1 MKEKYLIFAEDL
13 TALDL
18 DTTDATVSTTTALVN
33 PVSLLNATSGTDG
46 IIEVR
51 LQVHADHTLGSIYG
65 TVAVGDYFTINT
77 SGYTVHATSGLITV
91 IDSDVDA
98 VNGVKLSST
107 AGNNDVQVNLLKHID
122 SGTLA
127 CFPAS
132 GFKGMQTINATIT
145 ELYFAAGT
153 SDMTSG
159 GKEVDVIRLT
169 HTANKYKELAEMVND
184 AMAPAKSGAAVDF
197 FIGGQSAGTGVDAL
211 SFNGNPAGITSVD
224 IQLDS

>member
-1 MKEKYLIFAEDL
+1 MKKEKYLIFAEDL

-51 LQVHADHTLGSIYG
+51 LQVHGDHTLGSAYG

-77 SGYTVHATSGLITV
+77 SGYTVHASSGVITI

-122 SGTLA
+122 GGTLA

-132 GFKGMQTINATIT
+132 KFKGMQTVDADETD
-145 ELYFAAGT
+145 LYFEAGT
-153 SDMTSG
+153 GVIDA
-159 GKEVDVIRLT
+159 VDVIKIT
-169 HTANKYKELAEMVND
+169 HGANKYKELAEMVND

-197 FIGGQSAGTGVDAL
+197 FIGGNGVAGSAGSNDII
-211 SFNGNPAGITSVD
+211 FNGNPAGITSVD
-224 IQLDS
+224 IQLD